1 MNKERLV
8 AFTDAILAII
18 MTILVLALERPSEPT
33 LQAFWAL
40 RNSYLAY
47 ALSFFWLGSLWMGLN
62 EVWDSARHID
72 NATVLWTLVLLFLA
86 SLIPYATDLVSYYF
100 ESRIVQCGY
109 GLVVLLMTGANWML
123 HRTLERPNADV
134 PELVETSRKY
144 RKVLGPDIAIKV
156 SALVL
161 SLLIWPPA
169 TMAGVL
175 VAAAYFFVMRLRWSR
190 QEA

>member
-109 GLVVLLMTGANWML
+109 GLTPCQSAKRLAASALYLAPLPPLTNGSMEIPPRGANLPMTSMYL
-123 HRTLERPNADV
+123 GFSSRTR
-134 PELVETSRKY
+134 S
-144 RKVLGPDIAIKV
+144 
-156 SALVL
+156 S
-161 SLLIWPPA
+161 
-169 TMAGVL
+169 
-175 VAAAYFFVMRLRWSR
+175 
-190 QEA
+190 